1 MKKCTRKRFNVTKS
15 TVAIVISIVLAF
27 ANTSCT
33 GCTGEKLSLEMAP
46 PHPLKVADAEA
57 KGITLYEPEDAINI
71 EQVASIQPVDKQK
84 ATTPIG
90 TNNVLVILV
99 QFPNGGANYTGAP
112 NGAMANNV
120 AYFQGLCNAVSTYY
134 TTVSYNQ
141 LTVNFTV
148 DPNIYTLSNTMDF
161 YGAPAVASTS
171 GDAWAG
177 NQLGGGI
184 QNLIWEAVNAADP
197 NNNFATYDSIMIY
210 HAGAGEEG
218 DVLNNSPND
227 IWSARWSGFIKA
239 TGDGV
244 NITAAII
251 VPETETQDGNT
262 FSSLGVTCHEY
273 GHELGLPDLYDTKQV
288 KTNNGIGNWGLMAG
302 GSWNGPG
309 QDGSSPAHPCAWSKE
324 FLGWVTPAVLTLT
337 QAGINIP
344 QVETNATVFRVNI
357 SATEYFLIENKQLV
371 NYDQFLP
378 GCGLLIWHIDDS
390 VRTMDYDGDGT
401 NNWNDND
408 LQWVDSQKFVD
419 LEEGDGSGH
428 LDNMANRGDASDPYY
443 AGNGQMS
450 PAPDEF
456 SPTSDGAGPGDAQ
469 GVTGPQSDDNSGTS
483 TSMSITN
490 ISACGATMTFDFTL
504 PAAPAVLVSSISAA
518 PVQVSS
524 GQQITVTMTVTNRG
538 GNTVNNVVPSALVV
552 NTTGTA
558 SAALLSGPIP
568 ASANIPVGNFQN
580 YTWTY
585 LANAGSNGGT
595 VSFTG
600 NASGIDAVTSNLVS
614 SLVTTSN
621 SVTIQVPA
629 FINANLTAN
638 LRFVI
643 IGQNITVYMIVSNT
657 GQATANNVT
666 PSPLLINTTGIAAV
680 TYVSGP
686 TPGSD
691 NIPGGSSRTFTWAYT
706 CNSGDVGDTITF
718 SGNAT
723 GTDANTGNPVASNM
737 DSVTITV
744 RLPAGGVLSEL
755 PFKFNKQLRPL
766 SDYRIKRA
774 EKLKSDVE
782 ELIEKA
788 KTEEKDTTECE
799 NLLNQAKEALKK
811 AHMYFTGTNYVAAN
825 NWAIKAIELITKAK
839 ECLENL

>member
-1 MKKCTRKRFNVTKS
+1 MYTRKRFNVTKS
-15 TVAIVISIVLAF
+15 TVIIVLSIVLAF
-27 ANTSCT
+27 ANTSFT
-33 GCTGEKLSLEMAP
+33 GCTTEGLYPEMAP

-57 KGITLYEPEDAINI
+57 KGITLNEPKDAMNI
-71 EQVASIQPVDKQK
+71 DQVASIQPVDGFRAK
-84 ATTPIG
+84 APIG

-120 AYFQGLCNAVSTYY
+120 AYFQGLCNAASAYF

-148 DPNIYTLSNTMDF
+148 DPNIYTLSSTMDF
-161 YGAPAVASTS
+161 YGAPAVTRTS

-184 QNLIWEAVNAADP
+184 QNLIWEAVDAADP
-197 NNNFATYDSIMIY
+197 NNNFATYDSIMVY

-227 IWSARWSGFIKA
+227 VWSARWSGFIKP
-239 TGDGV
+239 TSDGV
-244 NITAAII
+244 NITAACI

-288 KTNNGIGNWGLMAG
+288 KTNNGIGNWGLMAFG
-302 GSWNGPG
+302 GWNGPG

-324 FLGWVTPAVLTLT
+324 FLGWVTPTVLTLT
-337 QAGINIP
+337 QAGINVP

-390 VRTMDYDGDGT
+390 VRTMDSDGDGT

-408 LQWVDSQKFVD
+408 LQWIDSQKFVD
-419 LEEGDGSGH
+419 LEEADGSGH
-428 LDNMANRGDASDPYY
+428 LDNMANRGDAFDSYY
-443 AGNGQMS
+443 AGNAQMS

-456 SPTSDGAGPGDAQ
+456 SPTSDGGGAGDSQ
-469 GVTGPQSDDNSGTS
+469 GVTGPQSDDNSGAS
-483 TSMSITN
+483 TSSSITN
-490 ISACGATMTFDFTL
+490 ISACGATMTFDLTL

-524 GQQITVTMTVTNRG
+524 GQQITVTMTVTNTG
-538 GNTVNNVVPSALVV
+538 GTAVNNVTPSALTI
-552 NTTGTA
+552 NIRGTA
-558 SAALLSGPIP
+558 SVILLSGPIP
-568 ASANIPVGNFQN
+568 ASANIPAGNSQN
-580 YTWTY
+580 FTWTY
-585 LANAGSNGGT
+585 LAISGLSGGT

-600 NASGIDAVTSNLVS
+600 NASGIDAVTSNPVS

-621 SVTIQVPA
+621 LVIIQVPA
-629 FINANLTAN
+629 SINANLTAN
-638 LRFVI
+638 LRVVN

-657 GQATANNVT
+657 GQAAANNVI
-666 PSPLLINTTGIAAV
+666 PSVLTVNLTGTAAV

-706 CNSGDVGDTITF
+706 CDSGETGDTITF

-723 GTDANTGNPVASNM
+723 GTDANSGNPITSNTA
-737 DSVTITV
+737 SVTVTV
-744 RLPAGGVLSEL
+744 QIPVGGASSEL
-755 PFKFNKQLRPL
+755 SSKVNQQLRPL
-766 SDYRIKRA
+766 SHYRINRA
-774 EKLKSDVE
+774 EELMTTVQ
-782 ELIEKA
+782 ELIDNAEA
-788 KTEEKDTTECE
+788 EEKDAAKCK
-799 NLLNQAKEALKK
+799 NLLNQAKEALEK
-811 AHMYFTGTNYVAAN
+811 AYMYFAGTNYVAAN
-825 NWAIKAIELITKAK
+825 NWAIKAIELLTKAK